1 MSSHEAVVRVVDD
14 DESIRRS
21 LSGLL
26 RSVGLS
32 VITYG
37 SAQDFLAAD
46 RSDTPGCLVLD
57 VHLPGLSGLEL
68 QSELAGTDR
77 ALPVIFLTGLGDI
90 PMTVRAMKGG
100 AVEFLTKPLDAP
112 ALLKAIRHAIE
123 KDLQARTERGKLD
136 ELRRRYD
143 SLTPREREVMHRV
156 IAGRLSKQI
165 AAEFGTS
172 EATVKEQRGQVM
184 QKMRAETLIALALS
198 AKRLG
203 L

>member
-1 MSSHEAVVRVVDD
+1 MSPTEAVVHVVDD

-21 LSGLL
+21 LTGLL
-26 RSVGLS
+26 QSVGLR
-32 VITYG
+32 VTTYS

-46 RSDTPGCLVLD
+46 LPDTPGCLVLD

-68 QSELAGTDR
+68 QRALVDTDR
-77 ALPVIFLTGLGDI
+77 ALPIIFLTGLGDI
-90 PMTVRAMKGG
+90 PTTVSAMKAG
-100 AVEFLTKPLDAP
+100 AVEFLTKPLNAA
-112 ALLKAIRHAIE
+112 ALLDAIRHAI
-123 KDLQARTERGKLD
+123 DQDRNGRAERKSLS

-172 EATVKEQRGQVM
+172 ETTVKEQRAQVM
-184 QKMRAETLIALALS
+184 QKMQAETLIALALA

>member
-1 MSSHEAVVRVVDD
+1 MSPQEPVVRVVDD

-26 RSVGLS
+26 NSVGLCVAS
-32 VITYG
+32 YG

-46 RSDTPGCLVLD
+46 SPDTPGCLVLD
-57 VHLPGLSGLEL
+57 VHLPGLSGLDLQKEL
-68 QSELAGTDR
+68 VGTDR

-90 PMTVRAMKGG
+90 PTTVRAMKGG
-100 AVEFLTKPLDAP
+100 AVEFLTKPLNAP
-112 ALLKAIRHAIE
+112 ALLEAVRDAIE
-123 KDLQARTERGKLD
+123 KDREARVERKSLD

-143 SLTPREREVMHRV
+143 SLTPREREVMHRI

-172 EATVKEQRGQVM
+172 EATVKEQRAQVM
-184 QKMRAETLIALALS
+184 QKMQTDSLIALALI

>member
-1 MSSHEAVVRVVDD
+1 VSPKEAVVHVVDD

-21 LSGLL
+21 LTGLL
-26 RSVGLS
+26 QSVGLC
-32 VITYG
+32 VTTYS

-46 RSDTPGCLVLD
+46 LPDTPGCLVLD

-68 QSELAGTDR
+68 QKALVDTER
-77 ALPVIFLTGLGDI
+77 ALPIIFLTGLGDI
-90 PMTVRAMKGG
+90 PMTVSAMKAG
-100 AVEFLTKPLDAP
+100 AVEFLTKPLNAP
-112 ALLKAIRHAIE
+112 ALLEAIRHAIE
-123 KDLQARTERGKLD
+123 QDRDARVERKSLRD
-136 ELRRRYD
+136 LRRRYD
-143 SLTPREREVMHRV
+143 SLTPREREVMHRI

-172 EATVKEQRGQVM
+172 EATVKEQRAQVM
-184 QKMRAETLIALALS
+184 QKMQAETLIALALA

>member
-1 MSSHEAVVRVVDD
+1 MSTPEPVVRVVDD

-26 RSVGLS
+26 QSVGLS
-32 VITYG
+32 VTTFS
-37 SAQDFLAAD
+37 SAQDFLAFD
-46 RSDTPGCLVLD
+46 RPDTPGCLVLD
-57 VHLPGLSGLEL
+57 VHLPGLSGLDL
-68 QSELAGTDR
+68 QKALAGTDR

-90 PMTVRAMKGG
+90 PMTVSAMKGG
-100 AVEFLTKPLDAP
+100 AVEFLTKPLNAP
-112 ALLKAIRHAIE
+112 ALLEAIRHAIE
-123 KDLQARTERGKLD
+123 RDREERAERKGLD

-143 SLTPREREVMHRV
+143 SLTPRERDVMHR
-156 IAGRLSKQI
+156 IITGRLNKQI

-172 EATVKEQRGQVM
+172 EATVKEQRAQVM
-184 QKMRAETLIALALS
+184 QKMRTETLIALALS

>member
-1 MSSHEAVVRVVDD
+1 VSAHEAVVRVVDD

-21 LSGLL
+21 VSGLL

-37 SAQDFLAAD
+37 SAQDFLASD

-57 VHLPGLSGLEL
+57 VHLPGLSGLDL

-100 AVEFLTKPLDAP
+100 AVEFLTKPLDAS

-123 KDLQARTERGKLD
+123 KDLQARAERRSLD
-136 ELRRRYD
+136 ELRHRYD
-143 SLTPREREVMHRV
+143 SLTPREREVMRRV
-156 IAGRLSKQI
+156 VAGRLSKQI

-172 EATVKEQRGQVM
+172 EATVKEQRAQVM
-184 QKMRAETLIALALS
+184 HKMRAETLIALALS